1 MNGFGGHLYSR
12 NVIYPP
18 PCGGVVHDN
27 NGSLRLPGFGIAG
40 GVSRAGTHSGNHA
53 HVVAGSAQLT

>member
-18 PCGGVVHDN
+18 PCGGVVHDK
-27 NGSLRLPGFGIAG
+27 NGSLRLPGFVIAG

-53 HVVAGSAQLT
+53 HVAA